1 MSRNNCAMHKETIMY
16 TEQVTAVSGGFI
28 ITSGDGKGTVIPDGH
43 RMVKISEK
51 KVGKGKGKT
60 VAFSI
65 IPFIP
70 ISGYQDNFI
79 AVMPMLNELCEELQR
94 DIVTRMQR
102 DGIKAVTASDISVP
116 ACILEWTN
124 RTFSAE
130 TVGAWF
136 DSDVAEYLALQIATS
151 KGWDV
156 STMSLGKELDYL
168 EKKVAAY
175 RASYVETASK
185 FPSLNPSQCTELARV
200 LDLLEL
206 TGPIVSRIRDKIVP
220 KETTQSL
227 GF

>member
-1 MSRNNCAMHKETIMY
+1 MSTNES
-16 TEQVTAVSGGFI
+16 QVSATAGGFI
-28 ITSGDGKGTVIPDGH
+28 ITAGDGKGITVPDGH

-65 IPFIP
+65 IPLIAANEF
-70 ISGYQDNFI
+70 QENFT
-79 AVMPMLNELCEELQR
+79 AVVPMLNELCEELQR
-94 DIVTRMQR
+94 DIATRMQR
-102 DGIKAVTASDISVP
+102 DGIKAITASDINIP
-116 ACILEWTN
+116 ACVLEWTN

-136 DSDVAEYLALQIATS
+136 DSEVSELLALQIAVS
-151 KGWDV
+151 KGFDV
-156 STMSLGKELDYL
+156 DNIVEDSEQHKYL
-168 EKKVAAY
+168 VAKTNAY

-206 TGPIVSRIRDKIVP
+206 GGPIVSRIRDKIVP
-220 KETTQSL
+220 KETAASL

>member
-1 MSRNNCAMHKETIMY
+1 MSEVN
-16 TEQVTAVSGGFI
+16 AVAGGFI
-28 ITSGDGKGTVIPDGH
+28 ITSGDGKGITVPAGH

-65 IPFIP
+65 IPFIAAAE
-70 ISGYQDNFI
+70 YEENFT
-79 AVMPMLNELCEELQR
+79 AVLPMLNELCEELQR
-94 DIVTRMQR
+94 DIATRMQR
-102 DGIKAVTASDISVP
+102 DGIKAITASDINVP

-136 DSDVAEYLALQIATS
+136 DSDVSEYLALQIAVS
-151 KGWDV
+151 KGFDTDNIV
-156 STMSLGKELDYL
+156 EDSEQHKYL
-168 EKKVAAY
+168 VAKVNAY
-175 RASYVETASK
+175 RASYVECASK
-185 FPSLNPSQCTELARV
+185 FPSLNPSQCTELVRV

-220 KETTQSL
+220 KETATSL